1 MLLTQ
6 GGEKEK
12 DLKEKI
18 LRAFDEA
25 VFLSE
30 LVERTGEDMVELWKA
45 VLELEKEGKVAYY
58 SWRGKTAIVKRR

>member
-1 MLLTQ
+1 MLLAQ

-18 LRAFDEA
+18 LQAFKEA

-45 VLELEKEGKVAYY
+45 VLELEKEGKIAYY
-58 SWRGKTAIVKRR
+58 SWQGKTAIVKRR